1 MDFELSSD
9 QTALVDAVTT
19 MVGRHAEIRKGE
31 TLRPMYYSYGDAL
44 DRDLMDNGFFDILRS
59 DDFGPLEA
67 ALMIAEVA
75 RSPHAVE
82 VTASSLVAPSLWPEL
97 TLPRPIAMARQE
109 DLCRAVRFLDR
120 AATVLVDAGDRII
133 ALPIEPGQ
141 TEEATSVYAYPIGRF
156 IAAPDLTKGHVI
168 EGAAVAEF
176 RRLWRVGLTLE
187 IAGALRSAVQFTTEY
202 VKSRQVFGRP
212 LGSFQAV
219 QHRLAMDVPRA
230 EGAYWTGLRA
240 AWSGLPVDAASALLH
255 AQAAILPVVFDTHQF
270 NGALGFTLEH
280 ALHFW
285 TQRLRWL
292 DAELGGPIAQA
303 EATADL
309 AWPDP

>member
-9 QTALVDAVTT
+9 QSALVDAVTT
-19 MVGRHAEIRKGE
+19 MVGRHAELRKGE

-44 DRDLMDNGFFDILRS
+44 DRDLMDNGFLDILRS

-67 ALMIAEVA
+67 GLMIAEVA

-82 VTASSLVAPSLWPEL
+82 VVASALVAPSLWPEL
-97 TLPRPIAMARQE
+97 TLPRPIALAREQ

-120 AATVLVDAGDRII
+120 AATVLVDAGDRIV
-133 ALPIEPGQ
+133 ALTIEAGQ
-141 TEEATSVYAYPIGRF
+141 VEEAPSVYAYPIGRF
-156 IAAPDLTKGHVI
+156 LTAPDLSKGHVL
-168 EGAAVAEF
+168 EGAAVEAF

-187 IAGALRSAVQFTTEY
+187 IAGALRSAVHFTTDY
-202 VKSRQVFGRP
+202 VKARQVFGRP

-280 ALHFW
+280 HLHFW

-292 DAELGGPIAQA
+292 DAEMGGAHALA

>member
-9 QTALVDAVTT
+9 QAALVDAVTV
-19 MVGRHAEIRKGE
+19 MVGRHAELRKGE

-44 DRDLMDNGFFDILRS
+44 DRDLMDNGFLDILRS
-59 DDFGPLEA
+59 EDFGPLEA
-67 ALMIAEVA
+67 GLMIAEVA

-82 VTASSLVAPSLWPEL
+82 VVASALVAPSLWPEL
-97 TLPRPIAMARQE
+97 TLPRPIALARQE

-120 AATVLVDAGDRII
+120 AATVLVDAGDRIV
-133 ALPIEPGQ
+133 ALPIEAGQ
-141 TEEATSVYAYPIGRF
+141 VEEANSVYAYPMGRF
-156 IAAPDLTKGHVI
+156 RAPPDLTQGQVL
-168 EGAAVAEF
+168 EGAAILEF

-187 IAGALRSAVQFTTEY
+187 IAGALRGAVHFTTDY
-202 VKSRQVFGRP
+202 VKARQIFGRP

-240 AWSGLPVDAASALLH
+240 AWSGLPVDAATALLH
-255 AQAAILPVVFDTHQF
+255 AQAAIQAVVFDTHQF

-292 DAELGGPIAQA
+292 EAEMGGAHVLA
-303 EATADL
+303 EVAADL